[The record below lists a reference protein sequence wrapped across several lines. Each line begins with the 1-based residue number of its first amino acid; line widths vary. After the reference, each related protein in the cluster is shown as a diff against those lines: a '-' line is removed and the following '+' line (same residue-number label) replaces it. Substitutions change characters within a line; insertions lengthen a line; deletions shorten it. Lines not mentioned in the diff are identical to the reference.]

1 MLKGFDR
8 TSLIAEILEIFAVVD
23 FNCMIKHEVL
33 IVSSIIFIFILFGVH
48 GGVYVPTVI
57 FRLFPWRVCVCAR
70 GSVFFLSVLNGECGR
85 DRMVRRVTRCL
96 HVIIII

>member
-8 TSLIAEILEIFAVVD
+8 TSLMAEILAVVD

-70 GSVFFLSVLNGECGR
+70 GSVFFLLVLNGECGR
-85 DRMVRRVTRCL
+85 DRMVRRATRCL